1 MFNNICNFFQKRTQW
16 LHNNSLFLQRIDDI
30 ILPFILLTYFVSTYM
45 NSDVIGFFALIVMFL
60 TVIKML
66 TKPGEKYICQGFE
79 IWLILYFML
88 VVVSLFGSTLFTQS
102 LKGFFKTFIYIGFYF
117 STALYIKDNLKKI
130 PIILGTIALCTIA
143 EGLIGVFQS
152 TLHLEAISTWQDTT
166 NLNPEDVISR
176 VYGTLKP
183 LNPNL
188 YGGYLIAGLPIV
200 IGSIFYF
207 LYKHKVSMVIAS
219 LVSSIIV
226 IYAIFQ
232 TGCRGAYLS
241 MLLIFAVCFIL
252 SAKFFWKKFK
262 KIYLSIIGFSVCA
275 ITTVLI
281 FVSSL
286 RHRFLSIFAMR
297 SDSSNSFRF
306 NVYHSSIEMF
316 KDNWLLGIGVGNK
329 NFREI
334 YGLYMKTGF
343 DALSAYN
350 IYLETAVESGIFA
363 LIAFL
368 GFLITVSYK
377 ALKAILNN
385 KNQEHIIYLC
395 ACVISIWGILFHGLV
410 DTIYFRPQLQF
421 LFWTYIGIICALLAQ
436 NNTSMNNGYY
446 ENN

>member
-1 MFNNICNFFQKRTQW
+1 MFNKICEVIQKRTGW
-16 LHNNSLFLQRIDDI
+16 LYKNSLFLQHIDDI
-30 ILPFILLTYFVSTYM
+30 IMPLILLTFVTSTFM
-45 NSDVIGFFALIVMFL
+45 GSDTIGFLALIIMFL
-60 TVIKML
+60 TLVKML
-66 TKPGEKYICQGFE
+66 TKPDTKYTYQNFE
-79 IWLILYFML
+79 VWLILYFML
-88 VVVSLFGSTLFTQS
+88 VIVSLFGSTLFVQS
-102 LKGFFKTFIYIGFYF
+102 LKGFFKTFVYIGFYF
-117 STALYIKDNLKKI
+117 STALFIKDNVKKI
-130 PIILGTIALCTIA
+130 PLILGTIALCTIS
-143 EGLIGVFQS
+143 ESLIGIFQS
-152 TLHLEAISTWQDTT
+152 TLHLEAISTWQDTS
-166 NLNPEDVISR
+166 NLNPEDVLSR

-188 YGGYLIAGLPIV
+188 YGGYLIAGLPV
-200 IGSIFYF
+200 VLGSIFYF
-207 LYKHKVSMVIAS
+207 LHKQKYNLTLSSIAAS
-219 LVSSIIV
+219 LAV

-241 MLLIFAVCFIL
+241 MLLIFFACFVL
-252 SAKFFWKKFK
+252 SAKFFWSKYK
-262 KIYLSIIGFSVCA
+262 KIYLSIIGCA
-275 ITTVLI
+275 ICFMSMVLI

-368 GFLITVSYK
+368 GFIITLSYK
-377 ALKAILNN
+377 TVKAILSYGN
-385 KNQEHIIYLC
+385 KEYVIFLSACII
-395 ACVISIWGILFHGLV
+395 AVWGILFHGLV

-421 LFWTYIGIICALLAQ
+421 VFWTYVAVICALLPI
-436 NNTSMNNGYY
+436 NKSN
-446 ENN
+446 

>member
-1 MFNNICNFFQKRTQW
+1 MMFNKICEVIQKRAYW
-16 LHNNSLFLQRIDDI
+16 LYNNSLFLQRIDDI
-30 ILPFILLTYFVSTYM
+30 ILPFILLTYVASTYLS
-45 NSDVIGFFALIVMFL
+45 SDAIGFFALIVMFL
-60 TVIKML
+60 TLVKML
-66 TKPGEKYICQGFE
+66 TKPNTKYTYQGFE
-79 IWLILYFML
+79 IWLVLYFML

-117 STALYIKDNLKKI
+117 SSALYIKDNLKKI
-130 PIILGTIALCTIA
+130 PAILGTIALCTML

-152 TLHLEAISTWQDTT
+152 TLHLEAISTWQDTS

-188 YGGYLIAGLPIV
+188 YGGYLIGGLPIV
-200 IGSIFYF
+200 LASIFYF
-207 LYKHKVSMVIAS
+207 INKKQWKLSVFS
-219 LVSSIIV
+219 LASSIAV
-226 IYAIFQ
+226 IYAILQ

-241 MLLIFAVCFIL
+241 MLLIFALCFIL
-252 SAKFFWKKFK
+252 SAKFFWKAYK
-262 KIYLSIIGFSVCA
+262 KIYLSIIGISVCLM
-275 ITTVLI
+275 TMVLV

-350 IYLETAVESGIFA
+350 IYLETAVESGVFA

-368 GFLITVSYK
+368 GFLFSLSYK
-377 ALKAILNN
+377 AIKAIMNFEN
-385 KNQEHIIYLC
+385 KEYIIYLS
-395 ACVISIWGILFHGLV
+395 ACIISIWGILFHGLV

-421 LFWTYIGIICALLAQ
+421 IFWTYIAIICAILSTQ
-436 NNTSMNNGYY
+436 KTKMNN
-446 ENN
+446 